1 MFGSYAEINP
11 TINYNKSL
19 PNSTVFTNK
28 DNGGLNVNGYFGSNS
43 MGQYEETPQFSKFQE
58 LYGQNRTFSDNYCG
72 GGSTLAIGGL
82 QIENGPVSLLYFSDE
97 NMARIQK
104 QIKSEIFRLSNG
116 TFKLDADQDE
126 KDLLLAMRYIYID
139 KARNLPTHIVRQVK
153 ILNRQLLDYIIPDIM
168 TNIKQHYNYL
178 KEISQPIR
186 PLDQPLNVNNKGRR
200 TLPSVTTLWR

>member
-1 MFGSYAEINP
+1 MYSEINP
-11 TINYNKSL
+11 SINYNKSL
-19 PNSTVFTNK
+19 PNSTVYTGDKFS
-28 DNGGLNVNGYFGSNS
+28 GYGVQYDV
-43 MGQYEETPQFSKFQE
+43 GQYEETPQFSKFQQ

-72 GGSTLAIGGL
+72 GGSTLAIKKGL
-82 QIENGPVSLLYFSDE
+82 NLENTPVSLLYFSDD
-97 NMARIQK
+97 NMSRIQK
-104 QIKSEIFRLSNG
+104 QIKREIFRLSNG
-116 TFKLDADQDE
+116 TFKMEVEQDE
-126 KDLLLAMRYIYID
+126 QDLLIAMRYIFVEYA
-139 KARNLPTHIVRQVK
+139 KNLPTHIVKQVK